1 MNFEEKKEV
10 GKYSN
15 EIKNYALDKL
25 KEKEDNDIFQEKY
38 EKLIMIS
45 RCFSRKERER
55 IRQKE
60 VKILKLKK
68 D

>member
-25 KEKEDNDIFQEKY
+25 KEKEDKDIFQEKY